1 MKYLIS
7 MHYTSPHIGGM
18 EEIAK
23 KQTASLHQLGQ
34 EVKLLT
40 CRHDK
45 SLPLSENLKTHK
57 VRRFKALNFI
67 ENKFG
72 VTYPIISPFAFFEIL
87 KESRDADI
95 IHVHDVFY
103 GLSHLS
109 GIAAIIAKKP
119 LYITQHVAMVEHPSK
134 LVMYAQKGIY
144 RTIGKYLF
152 NKSRAIIVY
161 NVNVRN
167 FLIKLGIDKDK
178 IHLMNNGIDTRYYSP
193 CNPAEK
199 PKLKYTYNLPIDKP
213 IALYVGRLVPK
224 KGFDLVAN
232 ANSDS
237 YISLIVGNGNIPK
250 KLENR
255 KNVIFFGP
263 ANDKQ
268 LLDLYRL
275 SDVFVFP
282 AIGEIFTLVMQEAM
296 ACGLPIITTND
307 KGYDDYQINN
317 RLLKLVDRSSIK
329 IKMDIKEI
337 LGNPALIT
345 KMSKYSRGYANDHFN
360 WETNYSK
367 EYAIYSEVIS
377 S

>member
-1 MKYLIS
+1 

-23 KQTASLHQLGQ
+23 KQTASLHKLGQ
-34 EVKLLT
+34 EVKFIT

-45 SLPLSENLKTHK
+45 RLPLIENLKTHK

-72 VTYPIISPFAFFEIL
+72 VTYPIISPFVFFEIL
-87 KESRDADI
+87 KESRNADI
-95 IHVHDVFY
+95 VHVHDVFY
-103 GLSHLS
+103 ELSHLS
-109 GIAAIIAKKP
+109 GLAAIIAKKP
-119 LYITQHVAMVEHPSK
+119 LYITQHVALVEHPSK
-134 LVMYAQKGIY
+134 LVMLVQKFIY

-152 NKSRAIIVY
+152 NKCQAIIVY

-167 FLIKLGIDKDK
+167 FLIELGIKKEK
-178 IHLMNNGIDTRYYSP
+178 INILNNGVDTSYYSP
-193 CNPAEK
+193 CNPVDK
-199 PKLKYTYNLPIDKP
+199 PRLKNRYNLPIDKP

-224 KGFDLVAN
+224 KGFDLVAS

-237 YISLIVGNGNIPK
+237 YITLIVGNGNIPK
-250 KLENR
+250 NLENR

-263 ANDKQ
+263 ANKRQ

-307 KGYDDYQINN
+307 KGYESYDINKQLVGFIE
-317 RLLKLVDRSSIK
+317 REPVDIRKKLKSVLGKSLLRK
-329 IKMDIKEI
+329 
-337 LGNPALIT
+337 
-345 KMSKYSRGYANDHFN
+345 KMSNYSRSYASQHFD
-360 WETNYSK
+360 WGRNYSK
-367 EYAIYSEVIS
+367 EFAVYGKVPQ
-377 S
+377 